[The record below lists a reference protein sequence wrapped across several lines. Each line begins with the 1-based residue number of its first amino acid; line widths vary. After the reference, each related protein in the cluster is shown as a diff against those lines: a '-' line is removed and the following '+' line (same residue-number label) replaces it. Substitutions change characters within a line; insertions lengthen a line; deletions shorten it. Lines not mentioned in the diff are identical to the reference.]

1 MGTDVQMCF
10 RTCTLTTHLE
20 TLQWVIVDKMAA
32 VFSTPL
38 SVALSYEIMCF
49 LPLLYTLKVS
59 HNPLNIHRRVFFIA
73 LGSATSTSIIN
84 ALSGPCILA
93 HLSDAYI

>member
-32 VFSTPL
+32 FFSTPF
-38 SVALSYEIMCF
+38 SVALSYETMCF
-49 LPLLYTLKVS
+49 LPLVS
-59 HNPLNIHRRVFFIA
+59 HNPLNIHRRVFFVA
-73 LGSATSTSIIN
+73 LGSATSTSTT
-84 ALSGPCILA
+84 
-93 HLSDAYI
+93 